1 LVVVGKMKNCQVA
14 ALMQLVDAR
23 KIDHGVSGEM
33 ISSDGS
39 EDKAFHIISCPDK
52 GSSNWNPPRKPPP
65 KPKTG
70 GSQNVSLDIHLL
82 PSVELKV
89 RSGKLS

>member
-1 LVVVGKMKNCQVA
+1 MKNYRVA

-39 EDKAFHIISCPDK
+39 EEKAFHIISCPDGGASK
-52 GSSNWNPPRKPPP
+52 MNPPRKPPP

-82 PSVELKV
+82 PGVELKV
-89 RSGKLS
+89 RSEKLS

>member
-1 LVVVGKMKNCQVA
+1 MKNYQVA
-14 ALMQLVDAR
+14 ALMQPVDAR

-39 EDKAFHIISCPDK
+39 EDKAFHIISCPDG
-52 GSSNWNPPRKPPP
+52 GSSKWNPPRKPPP
-65 KPKTG
+65 KPKTR
-70 GSQNVSLDIHLL
+70 GSQNVGLDIHLL

-89 RSGKLS
+89 RPGKLS

>member
-1 LVVVGKMKNCQVA
+1 MKNYQVA

-23 KIDHGVSGEM
+23 KLDHSASGEM

-39 EDKAFHIISCPDK
+39 EDKAFHIISCPDG
-52 GSSNWNPPRKPPP
+52 GSSKWNPPRKPPP
-65 KPKTG
+65 KPKTR

-82 PSVELKV
+82 AGVELKV
-89 RSGKLS
+89 RSEKLS

>member
-1 LVVVGKMKNCQVA
+1 MKNYQVA

-39 EDKAFHIISCPDK
+39 EDKAFHIISCPDG
-52 GSSNWNPPRKPPP
+52 GSSKWNPPRKPPHNQRP
-65 KPKTG
+65 EAHKT
-70 GSQNVSLDIHLL
+70 SVSTFI
-82 PSVELKV
+82 SCQEWN
-89 RSGKLS
+89 